1 MGHVVIRK
9 KRNVVGDELQYVTLF
24 RCIEIMNL
32 ENPYNTCYTGGEL
45 VCYYVQLWSLGDS
58 SHSSCK
64 PNMCVLQVTL
74 KEREICFFY
83 FYCGSKVNTVL
94 F

>member
-45 VCYYVQLWSLGDS
+45 VCYYY
-58 SHSSCK
+58 
-64 PNMCVLQVTL
+64 VTM
-74 KEREICFFY
+74 
-83 FYCGSKVNTVL
+83 VPW
-94 F
+94 